1 MTDVAKRMLLAL
13 WVLMLAA
20 CSSSDDEPAGGSGTP
35 ARGSLIQNP
44 PARIASFT
52 ASNLFAVMSAS
63 TAGQQILQLIAG
75 PRCDIDVHQLQYNT
89 VDQAGQPTTASG
101 ALMVPTGSDP
111 ACQGPRPI
119 VVYAHGTQVER
130 AYNIANLTDEDN
142 VEGLLIALVF
152 AAHGDIVVAP
162 NYAGFDTSALT
173 HHPFLNADQQS
184 KDTADAL
191 TAARSALPTRFM
203 PGVTDSG
210 RLFITGYSQGGYV
223 AMATHRLLQQSG
235 LPVTASAP
243 MSGPYALGATGDAF
257 FYGQVGRSAP
267 LFVTYAATG
276 YQRAYGNIYT
286 TPTDLFEAR
295 YATGIETLLPTTGTR
310 SELFAQ
316 GKLPSDQLFS
326 STPPDPAYAPYTP
339 ATTPANL
346 APVFALGFGPEN
358 LVTNAYR
365 LAYLQD
371 AQAHPDGGFPNTTD
385 GRPAADRRRRVFD
398 KPSRPT
404 TSAIGFPSSPVLLC
418 AGNEDPTVFYLNT
431 QLMQGYWSANGATAP
446 IRVLDVDSDVTLGD
460 PYAALKAGFAPQSKR
475 WRLMRSPQGATD
487 GGAAAV
493 AAAYHSALVPPF
505 CLSAVQSI
513 FDETV
518 VRRRIVDARRGLTR
532 TLSGRREGSLLRS
545 VRGRRRPT
553 LFAARRPARRFRLKA
568 TDLVDA
574 PICASVPD
582 LPQRNRETLTV
593 PASSIAYLR
602 ARGSLA

>member
-52 ASNLFAVMSAS
+52 ASNLFAVVSVG

-75 PRCDIDVHQLQYNT
+75 PRCGIDVHQLQYNT
-89 VDQAGQPTTASG
+89 VDQSGQPTTASG
-101 ALMVPTGSDP
+101 ALMIPTGSDP

-130 AYNIANLTDEDN
+130 AYNIANLMDEDN
-142 VEGLLIALVF
+142 VEGLLIAIVF

-235 LPVTASAP
+235 QPVTASAP
-243 MSGPYALGATGDAF
+243 MSGPYALGAMGDAF

-267 LFVTYAATG
+267 LFMTYAVTG

-286 TPTDLFEAR
+286 TPTDFFEAR

-346 APVFALGFGPEN
+346 AHVFALGFGPEN

-371 AQAHPDGGFPNTTD
+371 AQAHPDGGFPNTTN
-385 GRPAADRRRRVFD
+385 GLPAANPANGLRQAFKTNDLRNWI
-398 KPSRPT
+398 PN
-404 TSAIGFPSSPVLLC
+404 SPVLLC

-431 QLMQGYWSANGATAP
+431 QLMEGYWSANGATAP

-460 PYAALKAGFAPQSKR
+460 PYAPLKAGFAAAKSAVAAAAVAG
-475 WRLMRSPQGATD
+475 GATD

-493 AAAYHSALVPPF
+493 AEAYHSALVPPF
-505 CLSAVQSI
+505 CLSAVQSL
-513 FDETV
+513 FD
-518 VRRRIVDARRGLTR
+518 G
-532 TLSGRREGSLLRS
+532 
-545 VRGRRRPT
+545 
-553 LFAARRPARRFRLKA
+553 F
-568 TDLVDA
+568 
-574 PICASVPD
+574 
-582 LPQRNRETLTV
+582 
-593 PASSIAYLR
+593 
-602 ARGSLA
+602 

>member
-1 MTDVAKRMLLAL
+1 MTDVAKKMLLAL
-13 WVLMLAA
+13 WLLMLAA
-20 CSSSDDEPAGGSGTP
+20 CSSSDDEPAGGSGSASTP

-44 PARIASFT
+44 PPRIASIT
-52 ASNLFAVMSAS
+52 ASNLVAVLSAS
-63 TAGQQILQLIAG
+63 SSGQQILQLIAG
-75 PRCDIDVHQLQYNT
+75 PRCGIDIHQLQYNT

-101 ALMVPTGSDP
+101 ALMVPTGGD
-111 ACQGPRPI
+111 AGCQGPRPI

-142 VEGLLIALVF
+142 VEGLLIAAVF
-152 AAHGDIVVAP
+152 AAKGDIVVAP

-184 KDTADAL
+184 RDTADAL
-191 TAARSALPTRFM
+191 TAARSSLPTRFM

-235 LPVTASAP
+235 QAVTASAP
-243 MSGPYALGATGDAF
+243 MSGPYALAASGDAY

-286 TPTDLFEAR
+286 TPTDIFEAR
-295 YATGIETLLPTTGTR
+295 YATGIETLLPTAGTR

-346 APVFALGFGPEN
+346 AHVFALGFGPES

-385 GRPAADRRRRVFD
+385 GRPAAAPLNGLRQAFKTNDLRNWV
-398 KPSRPT
+398 PN
-404 TSAIGFPSSPVLLC
+404 SPVLLC

-431 QLMQGYWSANGATAP
+431 QLMQGHWSASGATAA
-446 IRVLDVDSDVTLGD
+446 ISVLDVDGELALGD
-460 PYAALKAGFAPQSKR
+460 PYAALKVSFALAKEAVAADAIAN
-475 WRLMRSPQGATD
+475 GATD

-493 AAAYHSALVPPF
+493 AGAYHSALVPSF
-505 CLSAVQSI
+505 CLSAVRSF
-513 FDETV
+513 FD
-518 VRRRIVDARRGLTR
+518 GL
-532 TLSGRREGSLLRS
+532 
-545 VRGRRRPT
+545 
-553 LFAARRPARRFRLKA
+553 
-568 TDLVDA
+568 
-574 PICASVPD
+574 
-582 LPQRNRETLTV
+582 
-593 PASSIAYLR
+593 
-602 ARGSLA
+602 